1 MKTEYF
7 LRTLRNRCPRCNEG
21 PVLKTLFQ
29 RHEKCS
35 SCQLEYSREA
45 GFFIGGLP
53 ISYGLICGLWIVPL
67 LVGWFFDWIV
77 TDWLLGLSLAGAVG
91 LPLLTYRYSQ
101 CLWLGLYFMFAEH
114 EMPGLE
120 T

>member
-35 SCQLEYSREA
+35 SCQLEYSREK

-53 ISYGLICGLWIVPL
+53 ITGS
-67 LVGWFFDWIV
+67 LVLRLD
-77 TDWLLGLSLAGAVG
+77 
-91 LPLLTYRYSQ
+91 RN
-101 CLWLGLYFMFAEH
+101 
-114 EMPGLE
+114 
-120 T
+120 